1 MLIKETKF
9 KDLYLIE
16 AEPFVDQRGYFART
30 YCRNELSKAGINFEV
45 AQISLSF
52 NKQQGTLRGMHFQK
66 EPKVE
71 DKIVQCLKGKIF
83 DVAVDLR
90 ENSSTYGKW
99 AAFELDGEK
108 KNMLLVP
115 KGFAHGFQTLTD
127 DAEVQY
133 VMSEFFSP
141 EHSLGFV
148 ARISQLL
155 PLTLPM

>member
-108 KNMLLVP
+108 KNML
-115 KGFAHGFQTLTD
+115 F
-127 DAEVQY
+127 
-133 VMSEFFSP
+133 P
-141 EHSLGFV
+141 EYSG
-148 ARISQLL
+148 SDY
-155 PLTLPM
+155 